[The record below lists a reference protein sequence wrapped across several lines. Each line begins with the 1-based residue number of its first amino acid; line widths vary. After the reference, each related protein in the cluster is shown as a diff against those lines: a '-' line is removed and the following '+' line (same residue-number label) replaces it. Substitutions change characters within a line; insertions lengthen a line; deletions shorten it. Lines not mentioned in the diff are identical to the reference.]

1 MIITVT
7 GHLEG
12 MPSGSILPHEHVLV
26 DFSGAERIGEHPYDA
41 DAAFKVILPHLERAK
56 ALGVCLMAEC
66 TPSYLGRN
74 PLLLQKLSE
83 ASGIQIMTNT
93 GYYGARDGVFLPA
106 HAYRENAEQLAARW
120 IDEWRNGIDGTGV
133 KPGFI
138 KIGINTR
145 RSLSE
150 QDVKLVRA
158 AAITHR
164 ETGLTIASHTKDGPV
179 FEELEILR
187 GEGVDPSAFI
197 WVHAHA
203 EMDTRRHI
211 AAAEMGA
218 WVEFDAISDSLPLHL
233 ELLVN
238 MNIQG
243 LLHKVL
249 LSHDTGWFEPGNQK
263 RTYRGYEDLSVQ
275 LIPRLRELSFTQEE
289 IDTLVMD
296 NPIRA
301 LSVRKR
307 EIGKKME
314 GIV

>member
-7 GHLEG
+7 GPIKG
-12 MPSGSILPHEHVLV
+12 IPSGIVLPHEHVLV
-26 DFSGAERIGEHPYDA
+26 DFSGAERIGEHTYDA
-41 DAAFKVILPHLERAK
+41 DVAFNTIMPHLQRAK
-56 ALGVCLMAEC
+56 ALGLWLMTEC
-66 TPSYLGRN
+66 TPSYLGRD
-74 PLLLQKLSE
+74 PLLLRKLSK

-106 HAYRENAEQLAARW
+106 HAYRDNAEQLAARW
-120 IDEWRNGIDGTGV
+120 IDEWRNGIDGTGI

-145 RSLSE
+145 RPLSE
-150 QDVKLVRA
+150 QDAKLVRA

-164 ETGLTIASHTKDGPV
+164 KTGLTIASHTKDGPV

-197 WVHAHA
+197 WVHAHD
-203 EMDTRRHI
+203 ETDTRRHI
-211 AAAEMGA
+211 AAAEMGS

-238 MNIQG
+238 MKEQG
-243 LLHKVL
+243 LLHRVL
-249 LSHDTGWFEPGNQK
+249 LSHDTGWFEPGNEK
-263 RTYRGYEDLSVQ
+263 RKYRGYEDLFVQ

-289 IDTLVMD
+289 IDTLVVQ
-296 NPIRA
+296 NPIYA

-307 EIGKKME
+307 EIGKEME
-314 GIV
+314 EIV